1 MNQSMIMGFDY
12 GTHRIGVAI
21 GQRVTQTAS
30 PLAILKARQGQPNW
44 SEIEALIKEWQPEAF
59 VVGLPLHMDD
69 EPSDLSV
76 QAEKFARRLTG
87 RFNLAY
93 TMVDERL
100 SSVEAKNLSA
110 GDAIDDVAAVLIL
123 ETYLSSDSTLT

>member
-1 MNQSMIMGFDY
+1 MNQSIIMGFDY

-87 RFNLAY
+87 RFNLPH

>member
-1 MNQSMIMGFDY
+1 MIMGFDY

-21 GQRVTQTAS
+21 GQRITQTAS

-44 SEIEALIKEWQPEAF
+44 SEIEALVNEWQPVAF

-69 EPSDLSV
+69 ENSDLSD

-87 RFNLAY
+87 RFNLPHE
-93 TMVDERL
+93 MVDERL
-100 SSVEAKNLSA
+100 SSVEARSLSFS
-110 GDAIDDVAAVLIL
+110 DTIDDVAAVLIL
-123 ETYLSSDSTLT
+123 ETYLNNDRSLP

>member
-1 MNQSMIMGFDY
+1 MSQQMIMGFDY

-21 GQRVTQTAS
+21 GQRITQTAS

-44 SEIEALIKEWQPEAF
+44 SEIEALVNEWQPVAF

-69 EPSDLSV
+69 ENSDLSD

-87 RFNLAY
+87 RFNLPHE
-93 TMVDERL
+93 MVDERL
-100 SSVEAKNLSA
+100 SSVEARSLSLS
-110 GDAIDDVAAVLIL
+110 DTIDDVAAVLIL
-123 ETYLSSDSTLT
+123 ETYLNSDRSLP

>member
-21 GQRVTQTAS
+21 GQRITQTAS

-87 RFNLAY
+87 RFNLPH

-123 ETYLSSDSTLT
+123 ETYLSSDSTST

>member
-1 MNQSMIMGFDY
+1 
-12 GTHRIGVAI
+12 
-21 GQRVTQTAS
+21 
-30 PLAILKARQGQPNW
+30 
-44 SEIEALIKEWQPEAF
+44 
-59 VVGLPLHMDD
+59 MDD

-87 RFNLAY
+87 RFNLPH

>member
-1 MNQSMIMGFDY
+1 MNQSIIMGFDY

-21 GQRVTQTAS
+21 GQRITQTAS

-44 SEIEALIKEWQPEAF
+44 SEIEALIIEWQPEAF

-87 RFNLAY
+87 RFNLPH

-123 ETYLSSDSTLT
+123 ETYLSSDSALT

>member
-1 MNQSMIMGFDY
+1 MNQSIIMGFDY

-21 GQRVTQTAS
+21 GQRITQTAS

-87 RFNLAY
+87 RFNLPH

-123 ETYLSSDSTLT
+123 ETYLSSESTLT